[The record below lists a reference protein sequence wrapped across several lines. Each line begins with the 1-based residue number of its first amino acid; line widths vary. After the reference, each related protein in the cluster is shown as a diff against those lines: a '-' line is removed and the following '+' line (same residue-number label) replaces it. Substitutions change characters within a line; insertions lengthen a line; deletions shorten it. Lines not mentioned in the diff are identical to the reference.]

1 MDILG
6 VKIDNLEK
14 NKIIA
19 KVNDFLEE
27 ARFHQ
32 IATVNPEFIL
42 AAEKDQDFQAVLNEC
57 DLRVA
62 DGFGLKLAFWKN
74 GEKLKCR
81 LAGADLMEEILKLAE
96 EKNLGV
102 FLAANRDGLS
112 GWQETR
118 AAILKKYPKLKI
130 DGMNLDTKCPSGHF
144 MSKAGDFDIVFCNF
158 GAPYQEKFLH
168 SLRGEKG
175 DKIRLAMGV
184 GGSFDYWARRI
195 RRAPV
200 WMRQIGLEWLWRLI
214 RQPKRWKRI
223 WNAVIVFTWKI
234 IFK

>member
-14 NKIIA
+14 EEIIA
-19 KVNDFLEE
+19 RLNDFLKED
-27 ARFHQ
+27 RFHQ

-42 AAEKDQDFQAVLNEC
+42 TAEKDQDFQVVLNEC

-62 DGFGLKLAFWKN
+62 DGFGLRLAFWKG

-81 LAGADLMEEILKLAE
+81 LAGADLMAEILKLAE

-102 FLAANRDGLS
+102 FLAANQDGLS

-118 AAILKKYPKLKI
+118 DAILKKHPELKI
-130 DGMNLDTKCPSGHF
+130 GGMDLNRKMPADTELK
-144 MSKAGDFDIVFCNF
+144 IENYEVVFCNF
-158 GAPYQEKFLH
+158 GAPFQEKFLH
-168 SLRGEKG
+168 SLKTEKG
-175 DKIRLAMGV
+175 GKIRLAMGV
-184 GGSFDYWARRI
+184 GGSFDYWTGKV
-195 RRAPV
+195 RRAPKIL
-200 WMRQIGLEWLWRLI
+200 QKLGLEWLWRLI
-214 RQPKRWKRI
+214 RQPRRWKKI
-223 WNAVIVFTWKI
+223 WNAVIVFAWKI